1 MVEAGIANR
10 KDLGRELM
18 IDGPKDSVPRRVAVV
33 CDLIEENWP
42 SMDLVA
48 DMLLKNLHNGYS
60 EVLSVARVQPRM
72 ARWFGRVPK
81 LVGKRVSF
89 NADRLVNRF
98 WHYPRLLREQ
108 RDQFDIFHIID
119 HSYSHLAL
127 ELPGER
133 TIVTCHD
140 LDAFRC
146 LLDPSRDR
154 RGRAF
159 KAMTKRILDGFRKA
173 ALITCDSAATR
184 DELLKYSV
192 VPHHRLTVVRNGVHP
207 SCSIDPDPLGDAQ
220 AERLLGPISDG
231 AIEILHV
238 GSVIKRKRIDTLLE
252 VFALVVKEFPQARL
266 VRVGGQFTAEQVKMI
281 EKLGISRSIKVLPF
295 IDREVLAAVY
305 RRAAL
310 VLQPSESE
318 GFGLPV
324 VEAMACGAPVV
335 ASDLAVL
342 KEVGGEAARFCPVGD
357 VEAWRKAVV
366 GSLCERADYPDKWG
380 ERKAAGI
387 NQAARFSWAEYARK
401 MVGLYSEI
409 LQ

>member
-1 MVEAGIANR
+1 MIEA
-10 KDLGRELM
+10 
-18 IDGPKDSVPRRVAVV
+18 PKDNRPQDGSPRRVAVI

-48 DMLLKNLHNGYS
+48 DMLLKNLHNDYS
-60 EVLSVARVQPRM
+60 KELSVTRVRPRM
-72 ARWFGRVPK
+72 ARRFVHIPK
-81 LVGKRVSF
+81 LGGRPIGF
-89 NADRLVNRF
+89 NADRLINRF
-98 WHYPRLLREQ
+98 WYYPRLLRER

-119 HSYSHLAL
+119 HTYAQLAL
-127 ELPGER
+127 ELPGDR

-140 LDAFRC
+140 IDAFRC

-173 ALITCDSAATR
+173 ALITCDSRATR

-192 VPHHRLTVVRNGVHP
+192 VPPERLTVVANGVHP
-207 SCSIDPDPLGDAQ
+207 SCSPNPDPPSDAE
-220 AERLLGPISDG
+220 AERLLGRVGDG

-238 GSVIKRKRIDTLLE
+238 GSVIKRKRIDTLLA

-266 VRVGGQFTAEQVKMI
+266 IRVGGQFTAEQ
-281 EKLGISRSIKVLPF
+281 EKTVERLGISRFIKVLPF
-295 IDREVLAAVY
+295 IDRAVLAAVY

-310 VLQPSESE
+310 VLQPSEAE

-324 VEAMACGAPVV
+324 VEAMACGAPVI

-342 KEVGGEAARFCPVGD
+342 REVGGEAARFCPVGD
-357 VEAWRKAVV
+357 VEAWREAVI
-366 GSLCERADYPDKWG
+366 GSLCERADYPDEWR
-380 ERKAAGI
+380 ERKAAGLR
-387 NQAARFSWAEYARK
+387 QAARFTWAEYARK

>member
-1 MVEAGIANR
+1 
-10 KDLGRELM
+10 
-18 IDGPKDSVPRRVAVV
+18 
-33 CDLIEENWP
+33 
-42 SMDLVA
+42 
-48 DMLLKNLHNGYS
+48 
-60 EVLSVARVQPRM
+60 
-72 ARWFGRVPK
+72 
-81 LVGKRVSF
+81 
-89 NADRLVNRF
+89 
-98 WHYPRLLREQ
+98 
-108 RDQFDIFHIID
+108 
-119 HSYSHLAL
+119 
-127 ELPGER
+127 
-133 TIVTCHD
+133 
-140 LDAFRC
+140 
-146 LLDPSRDR
+146 
-154 RGRAF
+154 
-159 KAMTKRILDGFRKA
+159 MTKRILDGFRKA

-324 VEAMACGAPVV
+324 DEEAPAWIVTHEHNQSLSHRASRGNRHAIWPVEPC
-335 ASDLAVL
+335 SQ
-342 KEVGGEAARFCPVGD
+342 
-357 VEAWRKAVV
+357 
-366 GSLCERADYPDKWG
+366 WG
-380 ERKAAGI
+380 NLRRC
-387 NQAARFSWAEYARK
+387 QP
-401 MVGLYSEI
+401 
-409 LQ
+409 

>member
-1 MVEAGIANR
+1 MVETGIADR
-10 KDLGRELM
+10 KDLGRDLR
-18 IDGPKDSVPRRVAVV
+18 IDGPKGVEPLRVAVI

-48 DMLLKNLHNGYS
+48 DMLLKNLHNDYS
-60 EVLSVARVQPRM
+60 EELSATRVRPPM
-72 ARWFGRVPK
+72 ARRFGHIPKLGGGRV
-81 LVGKRVSF
+81 GF
-89 NADRLVNRF
+89 NADRLINRF
-98 WHYPRLLREQ
+98 WYYPRLLRGK

-119 HSYSHLAL
+119 HSYAQLAL

-133 TIVTCHD
+133 TVVTCHD

-159 KAMTKRILDGFRKA
+159 KAMTGRILDGFRRA
-173 ALITCDSAATR
+173 ALITCDSRATR

-192 VPHHRLTVVRNGVHP
+192 VPPDRLAVVPNGVHP
-207 SCSIDPDPLGDAQ
+207 SCSTDPDPLAEAE
-220 AERLLGPISDG
+220 AERLLGRVCDR

-238 GSVIKRKRIDTLLE
+238 GSVIKRKRIDTLLA

-266 VRVGGQFTAEQVKMI
+266 IRVGGQFTAEQ
-281 EKLGISRSIKVLPF
+281 EKTVERLGISRFIKVLPF
-295 IDREVLAAVY
+295 IDRAVLAAVY

-310 VLQPSESE
+310 VLQPSEGE

-324 VEAMACGAPVV
+324 VEAMACGAPVI

-357 VEAWRKAVV
+357 VEAWREAVI
-366 GSLCERADYPDKWG
+366 GSLCERADYPDEWG
-380 ERKAAGI
+380 ERKAAGLR
-387 NQAARFSWAEYARK
+387 QAARFTWAEYARK

>member
-1 MVEAGIANR
+1 M
-10 KDLGRELM
+10 M
-18 IDGPKDSVPRRVAVV
+18 DGPKDCVPQDGAPRRVAVI

-60 EVLSVARVQPRM
+60 EELSAARVQPRM
-72 ARWFGRVPK
+72 ARWFGHIPK
-81 LVGKRVSF
+81 LGRKRIGF
-89 NADRLVNRF
+89 NADRFVNRF
-98 WHYPRLLREQ
+98 WHYPRLLSEQ

-119 HSYSHLAL
+119 HSYAHLAL

-140 LDAFRC
+140 LDAFGC
-146 LLDPSRDR
+146 LLDPARDR

-192 VPHHRLTVVRNGVHP
+192 VPRHRLTVVPNGVHP
-207 SCSIDPDPLGDAQ
+207 SCSPDPDPLSDAQ

-231 AIEILHV
+231 AVDILHV
-238 GSVIKRKRIDTLLE
+238 GSVIKRKRIDTLVE

-266 VRVGGQFTAEQVKMI
+266 IRVGGQFTAEQIKMV
-281 EKLGISRSIKVLPF
+281 EKLGINRSIEVLPF

-310 VLQPSESE
+310 VLQPSEGE

-324 VEAMACGAPVV
+324 VEAMACGAPVI

-342 KEVGGEAARFCPVGD
+342 REVGGEAARFCPVGD
-357 VEAWRKAVV
+357 VEAWRTAITE
-366 GSLCERADYPDKWG
+366 SLCERADHPDKWG
-380 ERKAAGI
+380 ERKTAGLS
-387 NQAARFSWAEYARK
+387 QAARFSWAEYARK
-401 MVGLYSEI
+401 MVGLYSKI
-409 LQ
+409 LH